1 MVRQQRTRLVAS
13 SLAFVMV
20 MALTAA
26 MWPAGGAAQ
35 DDSRMLRVFSARCP
49 ADNAVDPTRGECD
62 GTPSVDVVF
71 HAGRPMTDFYITR
84 RTNAAG
90 IVAFPIED
98 LPLNGTI
105 RLIQELP
112 RGTARFVAFCFDE
125 AGAPLAITYEDF
137 PENEP
142 PIGVAAVDVGEEGDA
157 RCDWYTAPLSSVS
170 GYASAGTPAAAWV
183 PAATPVATPEP

>member
-1 MVRQQRTRLVAS
+1 MTRQRRVRLVAS

-26 MWPAGGAAQ
+26 MWPAGVTAQ
-35 DDSRMLRVFSARCP
+35 DGSRMLRVFSARCP
-49 ADNAVDPTRGECD
+49 ADDAVDPTRGECD
-62 GTPSVDVVF
+62 GTPNVDVVF
-71 HAGRPMTDFYITR
+71 HVGRPMTDFYITG
-84 RTNAAG
+84 RTNTAG

-112 RGTARFVAFCFDE
+112 PGTARFVAFCFDE

-157 RCDWYTAPLSSVS
+157 RCDWYTAPPGGTS
-170 GYASAGTPAAAWV
+170 GYARAGTATPAWA
-183 PAATPVATPEP
+183 PAATPAATPSE